1 MLVAFQSVCRH
12 VGQMHGLSCPD
23 SLLEQLL
30 SRAHAPL
37 FGLLD
42 FVFGRGEL
50 HLAEIDDAVFP
61 VDEEIDLGAIV
72 FRGPRDLPGT
82 VVGYDAGDAE
92 SRLDLAH
99 MLKAEPFER
108 ILTKSYHTD
117 MDLVKIVK
125 INSR

>member
-1 MLVAFQSVCRH
+1 MV
-12 VGQMHGLSCPD
+12 
-23 SLLEQLL
+23 LEQLL
-30 SRAHAPL
+30 SRTHAPI

-42 FVFGRGEL
+42 FIFGRGEL

-72 FRGPRDLPGT
+72 FSGPRDLPGT

-92 SRLDLAH
+92 SRLYLAH